1 MLVLGAAAAGWIGTL
16 FVMGI
21 VNTTRIKEDSAL
33 GLVLS
38 VFFGFGLV
46 LLTAFIQKMPNANQA
61 GLDKFLFGQAA
72 ALVERDVKTMASLG
86 IIALLIPMLC
96 YWESWRLLHS
106 SDYLFLGTV
115 YPNRFG

>member
-1 MLVLGAAAAGWIGTL
+1 MELLYNLFFDYTL
-16 FVMGI
+16 RTVAQG
-21 VNTTRIKEDSAL
+21 SATL
-33 GLVLS
+33 
-38 VFFGFGLV
+38 GLV

-106 SDYLFLGTV
+106 SDCPFSDTA
-115 YPNRFG
+115 YPNHSG

>member
-1 MLVLGAAAAGWIGTL
+1 MLVLGAAAAGWVGTL

-21 VNTTRIKEDSAL
+21 VNMTCIKDDSAL

-106 SDYLFLGTV
+106 SDCPFSDTA
-115 YPNRFG
+115 YPNHSG